1 MQVTLGL
8 EYDVGSDTD
17 LSIIVDLTE
26 AVVVS
31 VNTLSSLVLRPEE
44 TSLMTIFFF
53 SSKQTT
59 LFV

>member
-17 LSIIVDLTE
+17 LSIIVVDLTE
-26 AVVVS
+26 AGVVS
-31 VNTLSSLVLRPEE
+31 INMLSSLVLRPEE
-44 TSLMTIFFF
+44 TSNDHLL
-53 SSKQTT
+53 KQQTN